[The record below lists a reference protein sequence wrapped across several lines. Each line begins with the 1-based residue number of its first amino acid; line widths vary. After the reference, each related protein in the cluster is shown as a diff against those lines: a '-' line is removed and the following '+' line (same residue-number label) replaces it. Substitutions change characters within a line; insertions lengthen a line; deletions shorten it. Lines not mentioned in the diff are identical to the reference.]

1 MSYDTLKTISVAY
14 RTPEGGV
21 FELSLFKRKEPVPTQ
36 SPYSLEQYEP
46 VIRSSICTGEMTAC
60 MRNRETGKLHE
71 LMIIRDSED
80 LNQFAKVIGVD
91 PETIRTVY

>member
-1 MSYDTLKTISVAY
+1 M
-14 RTPEGGV
+14 
-21 FELSLFKRKEPVPTQ
+21 SLFKRQKTVQKE

-71 LMIIRDSED
+71 VMIIRDSD
-80 LNQFAKVIGVD
+80 DKKKFAEEYGVNPD
-91 PETIRTVY
+91 MIRTVY